1 MQYEGSP
8 VEESRPVGEVKG
20 CDCHIAKKLNSQIS
34 GLNVHVRPNAS
45 SLSYLLKN
53 YFEGLL
59 KFGATVCAL
68 GKGARIEDGRV
79 IVKCQ
84 TKALPIQVIG
94 GLHELLQCLLH
105 PRFRRCGFLTTDP
118 SRPHKPK
125 QSGHGNRF
133 HHVRKP

>member
-1 MQYEGSP
+1 MATGGFRLCVGSGNFGGVEVHDLPAGVGFMQYEGSP

-68 GKGARIEDGRV
+68 GKCARIEDGRG

-84 TKALPIQVIG
+84 TKALPIQVIE
-94 GLHELLQCLLH
+94 GLHELFQCVLH
-105 PRFRRCGFLTTDP
+105 LRFR
-118 SRPHKPK
+118 
-125 QSGHGNRF
+125 
-133 HHVRKP
+133 